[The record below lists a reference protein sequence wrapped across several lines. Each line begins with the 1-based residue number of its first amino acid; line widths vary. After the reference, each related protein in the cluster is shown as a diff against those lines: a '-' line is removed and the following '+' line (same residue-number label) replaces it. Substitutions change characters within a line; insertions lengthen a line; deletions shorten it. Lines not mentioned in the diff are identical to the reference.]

1 MKIHTKTALI
11 LFATL
16 ILGLLLGALIGG
28 PLLVRMNLP
37 EHTRMGLMQHFVE
50 HFEGVTNPSEA
61 QRDTVRAILESYA
74 DRFAE
79 LNIQHH
85 SEMEVLMDSLQMEL
99 SPVLT
104 EEQLQRM
111 RDHLVHRPFGRRGP
125 PPGRGRHRH

>member
-11 LFATL
+11 LFVTL
-16 ILGLLLGALIGG
+16 ILGILLGALIAG
-28 PLLVRMNLP
+28 PYLLRRDLP
-37 EHTRMGLMQHFVE
+37 EHSREGLHKHFIEHFVD
-50 HFEGVTNPSEA
+50 VTDPSEV
-61 QRDTVRAILESYA
+61 QRDTVRAILENFA

-104 EEQLQRM
+104 EEQIERLS
-111 RDHLVHRPFGRRGP
+111 DHLAPRPFGRRGP
-125 PPGRGRHRH
+125 PPRRGRHRH